1 MSIKDF
7 VRPTLFVSITKVMRE
22 GENGKKPNQMPVED
36 WARGY
41 WLLNAAKKKK
51 CEWLAAVN
59 ADEIVGMWE
68 IDAAFGWKSPLQE
81 KIKTRNPGIID
92 PRRNVCRVIPNSD
105 RKFKKFIGQRMSS
118 IEGLGSM
125 SGPVRYN
132 I

>member
-7 VRPTLFVSITKVMRE
+7 VRPTLFSITKVMRE
-22 GENGKKPNQMPVED
+22 GENGKKQSQVSVAD

-41 WLLNAAKKKK
+41 WLLNAAKKNN

-68 IDAAFGWKSPLQE
+68 IDTAFGWKSPLQE
-81 KIKTRNPGIID
+81 QIKTRNPGIID

-105 RKFKKFIGQRMSS
+105 SKFKKFVGQRMSS
-118 IEGLGSM
+118 VDGLSSM
-125 SGPVRYN
+125 SGPVRYSF
-132 I
+132 